1 MHCHGQST
9 TQPAA
14 PERAAAWVAVVPV
27 KPLRA
32 AKTRLRGAVPEA
44 VHPDLVLAMARD
56 TVAAALACRA
66 VARVVV
72 VCDDPTVC
80 AELAQLGAFCLPDAP
95 GAGLNAAL
103 AYGAEAARQPGST
116 RGRADA
122 APTEPNRPEAALV
135 AGRSGRGRGRA
146 EAASV
151 GSERPDRTP
160 AEPDRPDAVG
170 GSARQ
175 SEDARGRA
183 DAVSAGSNR
192 PDGALEVSA
201 MPPEGV
207 EAALGVLALPADP
220 PVMPPEGLETALGVV
235 GLTADPPATRAESPE
250 VALGVVALT
259 ADLPAMRPEDLE
271 AALVAAA
278 RAGRR
283 AFVPDLEGTG
293 TVLLAAPAGEAL
305 APQFGPGSAAAHL
318 RSGAV
323 RLDGAWPSLRRDVD
337 TAADLDAAARLGL
350 GAHTGQVLCAVA

>member
-9 TQPAA
+9 TQLTA

-72 VCDDPTVC
+72 ICDDPAVC
-80 AELAQLGAFCLPDAP
+80 AELTELGAFCLPDAP
-95 GAGLNAAL
+95 AAGLNAAL
-103 AYGAEAARQPGST
+103 AYGAQAAGQPGPARVRADAQTGRPEPGARGDRLPEARQPGI
-116 RGRADA
+116 DA
-122 APTEPNRPEAALV
+122 
-135 AGRSGRGRGRA
+135 AGRSGGGSDGRSGGGSDGRSGGGSDGRSGGGSDDAEDVSGRG
-146 EAASV
+146 
-151 GSERPDRTP
+151 
-160 AEPDRPDAVG
+160 
-170 GSARQ
+170 
-175 SEDARGRA
+175 
-183 DAVSAGSNR
+183 
-192 PDGALEVSA
+192 
-201 MPPEGV
+201 
-207 EAALGVLALPADP
+207 
-220 PVMPPEGLETALGVV
+220 
-235 GLTADPPATRAESPE
+235 
-250 VALGVVALT
+250 LGVVALT
-259 ADLPAMRPEDLE
+259 ADLPAMRPDDLE

-305 APQFGPGSAAAHL
+305 APQFGPGSAVAHL
-318 RSGAV
+318 RSGAI

-337 TAADLDAAARLGL
+337 TAADLDAASRLGL
-350 GAHTGQVLCAVA
+350 GTHTGQVLCTVA

>member
-80 AELAQLGAFCLPDAP
+80 AELSQLGAFCLPDAP
-95 GAGLNAAL
+95 AAGLNAAL
-103 AYGAEAARQPGST
+103 AYGAEAARQPGPT

-135 AGRSGRGRGRA
+135 AGRSGRRRGRA
-146 EAASV
+146 DAASV
-151 GSERPDRTP
+151 VSERPGRTP

-175 SEDARGRA
+175 SDHARGRA
-183 DAVSAGSNR
+183 DAVSARSDR
-192 PDGALEVSA
+192 ALEVSA

-207 EAALGVLALPADP
+207 EAALGVVALPADP
-220 PVMPPEGLETALGVV
+220 PAMLPEGLETALGVV
-235 GLTADPPATRAESPE
+235 GLTANPPAKRSESPE

-278 RAGRR
+278 RTGRR

-350 GAHTGQVLCAVA
+350 GAHTGQVLCTVA

>member
-9 TQPAA
+9 TQLTA

-72 VCDDPTVC
+72 ICDDPAVC
-80 AELAQLGAFCLPDAP
+80 SELTELGAFCLPDAP
-95 GAGLNAAL
+95 AAGLNAAL
-103 AYGAEAARQPGST
+103 AYGAQAAWQPGPARVRADAQAGRPEPGARGDRLPEARQPGI
-116 RGRADA
+116 DA
-122 APTEPNRPEAALV
+122 AARVGGGSDSCSDDGSDAAGDV
-135 AGRSGRGRGRA
+135 GGRG
-146 EAASV
+146 
-151 GSERPDRTP
+151 
-160 AEPDRPDAVG
+160 
-170 GSARQ
+170 
-175 SEDARGRA
+175 
-183 DAVSAGSNR
+183 
-192 PDGALEVSA
+192 
-201 MPPEGV
+201 
-207 EAALGVLALPADP
+207 
-220 PVMPPEGLETALGVV
+220 
-235 GLTADPPATRAESPE
+235 
-250 VALGVVALT
+250 LGVVALT
-259 ADLPAMRPEDLE
+259 ADLPAMRPDDLE

-305 APQFGPGSAAAHL
+305 APQFGPGSAVAHL
-318 RSGAV
+318 RSGAI

-337 TAADLDAAARLGL
+337 TAADLDAASRLGL
-350 GAHTGQVLCAVA
+350 GAHTGQVLCTVA